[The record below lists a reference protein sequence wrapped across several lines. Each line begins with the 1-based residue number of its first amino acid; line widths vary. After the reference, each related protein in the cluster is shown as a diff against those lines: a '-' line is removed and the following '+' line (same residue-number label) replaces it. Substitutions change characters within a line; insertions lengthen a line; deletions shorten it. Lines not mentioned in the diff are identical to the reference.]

1 MKVRAVFYPAGKS
14 LGQRTISVES
24 QGQDPQ
30 YSKFIENLR
39 WSVDNVTFATLH
51 TVGSNDNAGR
61 LPEMDTEYSD
71 RKAANIQWMKAAF
84 AKARS
89 DGSRGLVLMTQANP
103 FFENHDPQPWKNAYL
118 NRIAGAKGPEQT
130 QPTAFD
136 DYIATLAEEVE
147 SYAQPV
153 AYLHGDTHRFRIDHS
168 LFSRK
173 TNRRFENFIRVE
185 TYGSPDIHWVKVT
198 IDPAEPMLFR
208 FDPQIVDANV
218 ANHRAK

>member
-1 MKVRAVFYPAGKS
+1 MSFTVAPRVTQRSLLLVPPNSDGKS
-14 LGQRTISVES
+14 LNFVSPSLI
-24 QGQDPQ
+24 
-30 YSKFIENLR
+30 
-39 WSVDNVTFATLH
+39 
-51 TVGSNDNAGR
+51 
-61 LPEMDTEYSD
+61 
-71 RKAANIQWMKAAF
+71 
-84 AKARS
+84 
-89 DGSRGLVLMTQANP
+89 GSRGLVLMTQANP